1 MRLLGVD
8 KIITPEVAPNL
19 DGVRKPLIVLL
30 ARQPRP
36 QWPIGIHALLAHG
49 QATAAL
55 TKKSPLFFARA
66 DFAVLGSV
74 FHEVMGVVLG
84 ASRGVIVSGS

>member
-55 TKKSPLFFARA
+55 TKKAPFFSQGLILLFWGRYFMRSW
-66 DFAVLGSV
+66 VLCWGLHV
-74 FHEVMGVVLG
+74 
-84 ASRGVIVSGS
+84 A